1 MTLREK
7 RIEFAIFCIEGVAER
22 LGELPERIYD
32 KLRTLGLLD
41 EFIFDCYESLHIQSK
56 EQIVDDVIEAI
67 HTKEKKDKV

>member
-7 RIEFAIFCIEGVAER
+7 RIEFAIFCIEEVAER

-56 EQIVDDVIEAI
+56 EQIVDDVIEAMNNR
-67 HTKEKKDKV
+67 EKKDKV

>member
-1 MTLREK
+1 MTLRER
-7 RIEFAIFCIEGVAER
+7 RIEFAIFCIEEVAER

-56 EQIVDDVIEAI
+56 EQIVDDVIEAMNNR
-67 HTKEKKDKV
+67 EKKDKV